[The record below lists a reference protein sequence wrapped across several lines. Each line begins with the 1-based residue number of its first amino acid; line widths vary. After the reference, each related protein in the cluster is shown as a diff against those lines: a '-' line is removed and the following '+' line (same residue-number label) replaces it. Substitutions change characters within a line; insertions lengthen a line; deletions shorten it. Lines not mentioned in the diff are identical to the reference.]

1 MNILLQTREKETFEE
16 IKEFT
21 ESDNSKVFHS
31 DSADR
36 SVALLSN
43 FFFDVAVIKI
53 KTLNDFTI
61 LKFINETYPHI
72 KVVVLA
78 EKKFRDLITL
88 FSTANYSIVS
98 EPFRLSEL
106 NTTITE
112 KRHNSA

>member
-16 IKEFT
+16 VKEFT
-21 ESDNSKVFHS
+21 ENESSKVFHS

-36 SVALLSN
+36 SIALLSN
-43 FFFDVAVIKI
+43 FFFDVAVIRI

-72 KVVVLA
+72 KVIVLA
-78 EKKFRDLITL
+78 EKKFKDLITL

-98 EPFRLSEL
+98 EPFRLTDL
-106 NTTITE
+106 NSRITE
-112 KRHNSA
+112 KRQNHA